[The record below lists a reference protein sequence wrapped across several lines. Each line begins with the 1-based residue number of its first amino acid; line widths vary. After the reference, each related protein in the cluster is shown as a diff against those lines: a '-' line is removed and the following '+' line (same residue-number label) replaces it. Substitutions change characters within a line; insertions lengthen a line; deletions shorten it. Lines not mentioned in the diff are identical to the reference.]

1 MLAKSILKLFR
12 KVNLWKTVYFN
23 LHYFPWK
30 TALRLPVFIYKRSEL
45 YKMKGR
51 IVINAPVKTGMMK
64 LGPHGLGTQDMLFE
78 RTMWEVAGTLVI
90 NGNAC
95 IGRGSKISIGENA
108 TLTLGDNFTITGSSD
123 IICHKAITFGR
134 DCLLSWDILMMD
146 TDFHNVLDLQGK
158 KINAPKPIT
167 IGNHVW
173 IGCRNTVLK
182 GTTIADNCIV
192 SANSTITRSFDKP
205 NCIVGGNGKNAGT
218 IKEDID
224 WEQ

>member
-108 TLTLGDNFTITGSSD
+108 TLTLGDNFTITGGSD

-173 IGCRNTVLK
+173 IAAVTL
-182 GTTIADNCIV
+182 
-192 SANSTITRSFDKP
+192 F
-205 NCIVGGNGKNAGT
+205 
-218 IKEDID
+218 
-224 WEQ
+224 

>member
-1 MLAKSILKLFR
+1 M
-12 KVNLWKTVYFN
+12 WKTVYFN

-108 TLTLGDNFTITGSSD
+108 TLTLGD
-123 IICHKAITFGR
+123 
-134 DCLLSWDILMMD
+134 LSWDILMMD

-218 IKEDID
+218 IKEDVD